1 MTLLIIVIGIG
12 VMVANKDVV
21 CSTDSKM
28 IFLGLY
34 LVAIA
39 ISGVADRIG
48 KEIKDAFSRIILTSS
63 GRSQ

>member
-1 MTLLIIVIGIG
+1 MTFLIIVIGIG

-21 CSTDSKM
+21 CSTDAKM

-48 KEIKDAFSRIILTSS
+48 KEIKDAFSRIVLTSS
-63 GRSQ
+63 GRS